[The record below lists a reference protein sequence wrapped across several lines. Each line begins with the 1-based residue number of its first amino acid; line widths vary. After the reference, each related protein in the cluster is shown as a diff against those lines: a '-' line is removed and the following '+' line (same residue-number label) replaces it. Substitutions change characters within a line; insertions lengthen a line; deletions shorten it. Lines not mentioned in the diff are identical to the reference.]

1 MKLLNALCLLLCVM
15 LLQACANKEPV
26 VVTNEIPVSLLVIE
40 PVIARPDVYT
50 GDDTQDAKNGTA
62 YIYEL
67 EDRIELYEDR
77 ITCIN
82 SIVRKQKCDN

>member
-1 MKLLNALCLLLCVM
+1 MKLLNVLCLLSCVT
-15 LLQACANKEPV
+15 LLQACAKTEPV
-26 VVTNEIPVSLLVIE
+26 IVTNEIPISLLVIE

-50 GDDTQDAKNGTA
+50 GDDTLDAKNGTA
-62 YIYEL
+62 YVYEL

-82 SIVRKQKCDN
+82 SIVRKQKCNN